1 MPDPGGSFS
10 RSIARVSMFE
20 DPTAE
25 ERPFVEAV
33 CAAPTELA
41 PRMVFADWL
50 DEQGDPRA
58 EFLRDSIEVE
68 QAIDRLG
75 WGFAFA
81 NWRAALPF
89 VSDDPELGGILDRL
103 GKASLP
109 THRELPGAL
118 QRLIVRHRYSG
129 GFIENVGISARSL
142 FEQGDTLRQIVP
154 LRGILAGEMPR
165 SMGGFDLM
173 KHDRAMWRGIERL
186 AIPHYVADLES
197 DFAPFENMDRAERF
211 AELAT
216 ELTALATDGP
226 EINDWA
232 PLYRFL
238 NASSLKSLVIA
249 SSFVPLYGPLGML
262 EKWHPT
268 DLRCLGLPF
277 AEVTDSA
284 LVRMAEWPGLANLRL
299 LELSNTM
306 PGDRAWSALER
317 SPYRRDDLVVM
328 HAGDRWRAPGSK
340 RPIRQILME
349 KGYGSEA
356 QRPASFFDFATF

>member
-1 MPDPGGSFS
+1 
-10 RSIARVSMFE
+10 MFE

-33 CAAPTELA
+33 CAAPADLE
-41 PRMVFADWL
+41 PRLVFADWL

-58 EFLRDSIEVE
+58 EFLRDSIAIE
-68 QAIDRLG
+68 QAIHRLG

-81 NWRAALPF
+81 NWRAALPY
-89 VSDDPELGGILDRL
+89 VSEAPELGEALDRVA
-103 GKASLP
+103 KVPLP
-109 THRELPGAL
+109 THGELPEAL
-118 QRLIVRHRYSG
+118 RQCIVRHRYAG
-129 GFIENVGISARSL
+129 GFIENVGISSRKL
-142 FEQGDTLRQIVP
+142 FEQGDSLRRSIP
-154 LRGILAGEMPR
+154 LRGILAGEIPR
-165 SMGGFDLM
+165 SMGGFDVM
-173 KHDRAMWRGIERL
+173 QHEPATWRGIERL
-186 AIPHYVADLES
+186 AIPHYVADLDS
-197 DFAPFENMDRAERF
+197 DFAPFENIDRAERF
-211 AELAT
+211 AELAPD
-216 ELTALATDGP
+216 LTALAIDGP

-238 NASSLKSLVIA
+238 NLSSLQSLVIA

-262 EKWHPT
+262 EKWRPT
-268 DLRCLGLPF
+268 DLRCLGFPF
-277 AEVTDSA
+277 ADVTDSA

-328 HAGDRWRAPGSK
+328 HAGDRWRSPGSK

-356 QRPASFFDFATF
+356 QRPANYFDFAAF